1 MTRGPFTTRCVL
13 VRHGATAD
21 NLAGRYAGK
30 RSNAPLCA
38 QGAAALER
46 LRESKRVAAEPGA
59 LLVSPSR
66 RCVETARVLFP
77 NAPYELAHDL
87 EEIDFGEFEGKTYQE
102 LSGAPEYQKWID
114 SNGRRPFPGGES
126 LDAFVAR
133 SYGAF
138 AKAVAEN
145 REKSPVVLVCH
156 GGSIMAILSR
166 LTGREY
172 FSFQVPPAEGFE
184 VTVEVDGEDVR
195 FISYRRV

>member
-1 MTRGPFTTRCVL
+1 MTRGPLTTQCVL

-77 NAPYELAHDL
+77 NA
-87 EEIDFGEFEGKTYQE
+87 
-102 LSGAPEYQKWID
+102 
-114 SNGRRPFPGGES
+114 
-126 LDAFVAR
+126 
-133 SYGAF
+133 
-138 AKAVAEN
+138 
-145 REKSPVVLVCH
+145 
-156 GGSIMAILSR
+156 
-166 LTGREY
+166 
-172 FSFQVPPAEGFE
+172 SF
-184 VTVEVDGEDVR
+184 
-195 FISYRRV
+195 

>member
-1 MTRGPFTTRCVL
+1 MTRGPFTTQCVL

-102 LSGAPEYQKWID
+102 LNGSPEYQKWIE

-138 AKAVAEN
+138 AKAVAEYGAN
-145 REKSPVVLVCH
+145 PPVVLVCH
-156 GGSIMAILSR
+156 GGSVMAILSR

>member
-38 QGAAALER
+38 QCAAALER

-126 LDAFVAR
+126 LDAFAAR

>member
-1 MTRGPFTTRCVL
+1 MTRGPLTTQCFL

-30 RSNAPLCA
+30 RSDAPLCA
-38 QGAAALER
+38 QGAAELER
-46 LRESKRVAAEPGA
+46 LRASNRLAAEPGA
-59 LLVSPSR
+59 LLVSPAR

-77 NAPYELAHDL
+77 NASFELAPEL
-87 EEIDFGEFEGKTYQE
+87 EEIDFGQFEGKTYQE
-102 LSGAPEYQKWID
+102 LSGLPDYQKWIE

-172 FSFQVPPAEGFE
+172 FSFQVPPAAGFE
-184 VTVEVDGEDVR
+184 VAVEVSGEDVR

>member
-1 MTRGPFTTRCVL
+1 MTRGPFTTQCVL

-102 LSGAPEYQKWID
+102 LSDAPE
-114 SNGRRPFPGGES
+114 
-126 LDAFVAR
+126 
-133 SYGAF
+133 
-138 AKAVAEN
+138 
-145 REKSPVVLVCH
+145 
-156 GGSIMAILSR
+156 
-166 LTGREY
+166 
-172 FSFQVPPAEGFE
+172 
-184 VTVEVDGEDVR
+184 
-195 FISYRRV
+195 

>member
-1 MTRGPFTTRCVL
+1 MTRGPFTTQCVL

-30 RSNAPLCA
+30 RSDAPLCA
-38 QGAAALER
+38 QGAAELER
-46 LRESKRVAAEPGA
+46 LRASNRLAAEPGA

-77 NAPYELAHDL
+77 NAPFKPAPEL

-102 LSGAPEYQKWID
+102 LNGSPEYQKWIE

-138 AKAVAEN
+138 AKAIAEYGAN
-145 REKSPVVLVCH
+145 PPVVLVCH

>member
-1 MTRGPFTTRCVL
+1 MTRGPFTTQCVL

-46 LRESKRVAAEPGA
+46 LRASKRLAAEPGA
-59 LLVSPSR
+59 LLVSPAR

-77 NAPYELAHDL
+77 NVPFELAHDL

-102 LSGAPEYQKWID
+102 LSGLPEYQKWIE

-138 AKAVAEN
+138 AKAVAEYGAN
-145 REKSPVVLVCH
+145 PPVVLVCH

-184 VTVEVDGEDVR
+184 VAVEVDGEDVR

>member
-1 MTRGPFTTRCVL
+1 MTRGPFTTQCVL

-102 LSGAPEYQKWID
+102 LSDAPEYQKWID

>member
-30 RSNAPLCA
+30 RSDAPLCA
-38 QGAAALER
+38 RGVAELER
-46 LRESKRVAAEPGA
+46 LRASDRLAAEPGA

-102 LSGAPEYQKWID
+102 LSGSPEYQKWID

-145 REKSPVVLVCH
+145 HEKSPVVLVCH

>member
-1 MTRGPFTTRCVL
+1 MTRGPFTTQCVL

-46 LRESKRVAAEPGA
+46 LRESNRLAAEPGA

-102 LSGAPEYQKWID
+102 LSGSPEYQKWID

-145 REKSPVVLVCH
+145 RANPPVVLVCH
-156 GGSIMAILSR
+156 GGSVMAILSR

>member
-1 MTRGPFTTRCVL
+1 MTRGPFTTQCVL

-77 NAPYELAHDL
+77 NASFEPAPEL

-102 LSGAPEYQKWID
+102 LSGLPDYQKWID

-138 AKAVAEN
+138 AKAVAEYGAN
-145 REKSPVVLVCH
+145 PPVVLVCH
-156 GGSIMAILSR
+156 GGSVMAILSR

>member
-59 LLVSPSR
+59 LLVSPAR

-77 NAPYELAHDL
+77 NVPFEPAPEL
-87 EEIDFGEFEGKTYQE
+87 EEIDFGQFEGKTYQE
-102 LSGAPEYQKWID
+102 LNGSPEYQKWID

-133 SYGAF
+133 SFGAF

>member
-1 MTRGPFTTRCVL
+1 MTRGPFTTQCVL

-38 QGAAALER
+38 QCAAALER

-102 LSGAPEYQKWID
+102 LSGSPDYQKWID

-126 LDAFVAR
+126 LDAFAAR

>member
-1 MTRGPFTTRCVL
+1 MTRGPFTTQCVL

-102 LSGAPEYQKWID
+102 LSGTPEYQKWID

-126 LDAFVAR
+126 LDAFAAR